1 MLVCFSL
8 YKGHVSPGV
17 VINLGLGPFH
27 GSAIKY
33 TFLRVALILDTG
45 KSCSRVDTAARFLLP
60 GTGSSISAFFL
71 LRVFFCLG
79 LTLGCD
85 VVSLDLDIS
94 GASPDDVTS
103 LVLESLF
110 CSSSDVSFVFD
121 VLFSSCVGSCVT
133 FSGGGLGWIG
143 GSVIAVGTLLL
154 CHI

>member
-1 MLVCFSL
+1 MLECFSE
-8 YKGHVSPGV
+8 YIGHVSPGV

-71 LRVFFCLG
+71 LRIFFCLG
-79 LTLGCD
+79 LT
-85 VVSLDLDIS
+85 LDLDIS